1 MRTTLGIGW
10 TWPTH
15 RDTYRQGFDPAALR
29 AWATVEVEVEHVGS
43 DQELA
48 EAVFIATNTYS
59 GSLWE
64 DIIEPA
70 LPSSRPHT
78 SLSVGDVVKV
88 DGRLWSCESVG
99 WTPREQASAAVA
111 S

>member
-48 EAVFIATNTYS
+48 EAVFIARS
-59 GSLWE
+59 VR
-64 DIIEPA
+64 A
-70 LPSSRPHT
+70 L
-78 SLSVGDVVKV
+78 LQQGVGV
-88 DGRLWSCESVG
+88 DQLFDWDD
-99 WTPREQASAAVA
+99 
-111 S
+111 